1 MILRTF
7 SSLTVPLILLICG
20 LLLFSKKRDLFPSF
34 IEGAKSGLSASVSI
48 LPTMVI
54 LLTSISMLRASG
66 ATEAVSSALA
76 PILSAIG
83 IPSEIL
89 PLLLIRPF
97 SGSATSAAFV
107 SLLKE
112 VGADSYPALA
122 ASVIMGSSDTAVY
135 IAGIYFSSAPS
146 VKHTRYLFPVAF
158 TVMLFGIFF
167 SCFLARL
174 FQ

>member
-7 SSLTVPLILLICG
+7 SSLIVPLILLICG

-34 IEGAKSGLSASVSI
+34 IEGAKNGLSASISI

-66 ATEAVSSALA
+66 ATEAVSAALA
-76 PILSAIG
+76 PILSVVG
-83 IPSEIL
+83 LPSEIL

-122 ASVIMGSSDTAVY
+122 ASVIMGSGDTAVY
-135 IAGIYFSSAPS
+135 IAGIYFSNAPS
-146 VKHTRYLFPVAF
+146 VKRTRYLFPVAF

-174 FQ
+174 FL

>member
-1 MILRTF
+1 MNLRTL
-7 SSLTVPLILLICG
+7 SSLIVPLILLICG
-20 LLLFSKKRDLFPSF
+20 LLLFSKKRDLFPFF
-34 IEGAKSGLSASVSI
+34 IEGAKSGISASVSI

-66 ATEAVSSALA
+66 ATEAVSAALA
-76 PILSAIG
+76 PILGKIG

-89 PLLLIRPF
+89 SLMLIRPF

-112 VGADSYPALA
+112 IGADSYPAFA
-122 ASVIMGSSDTAVY
+122 ASVIMGSGDTVIY
-135 IAGIYFSSAPS
+135 IAGIYFSNAPS
-146 VKHTRYLFPVAF
+146 VKRTRYLFPVAF
-158 TVMLFGIFF
+158 TVMIFGIFF

-174 FQ
+174 FP